1 MSRRMLRLSLI
12 AALIVPLAAC
22 ALHAPPLPDH
32 PCPLI
37 VAHRGSSRTA
47 PENTLSAY
55 WLAWEQGAHAAE
67 TDVRLT
73 ADGHVVCLHDDTLE
87 RTAGVDR
94 PLSEMTLAE
103 VRALDA
109 GSWKSPDFAGEP
121 VPLLS
126 EVLAITPPG
135 ALFFVE
141 IKTGPESVPAIVD
154 VIENSGIEDQIVV
167 IAFNS
172 DVLDAVQDL
181 MPEMPL
187 LWLLGAPKDPET
199 DEPLPID
206 PDKARIAAESGYT
219 GINVSFY
226 GVHEALVRACEEHGM
241 DLAVW
246 TVDDP
251 ERAAGFVDMGIC
263 GITTNV
269 PDVMLEALAP
279 LPSAM

>member
-1 MSRRMLRLSLI
+1 MFRRLSQLTLTI
-12 AALIVPLAAC
+12 ALTSLLAAC
-22 ALHAPPLPDH
+22 AHRATPLPEH

-37 VAHRGSSRTA
+37 VAHRGSSNTA
-47 PENTLSAY
+47 PENTLAAY
-55 WLAWEQGAHAAE
+55 ELAWEQGSHAAE

-73 ADGHVVCLHDDTLE
+73 ADGQVVCLHDDTLE
-87 RTAGVDR
+87 RTTGVDR
-94 PLSEMTLAE
+94 PLTEMTLAE
-103 VRALDA
+103 IHRLDA
-109 GSWKSPDFAGEP
+109 GSWKSPEFADEP
-121 VPLLS
+121 IPLLS

-141 IKTGPESVPAIVD
+141 IKTGPETVPAIVD
-154 VIENSGIEDQIVV
+154 VIRASGIGNQIVV

-172 DVLDAVQDL
+172 EVLDAVHDL

-206 PDKARIAAESGYT
+206 PDKVHIAARSGFT

-226 GVHEALVRACEEHGM
+226 GVHEGLVEACEERGM
-241 DLAVW
+241 ELAVW
-246 TVDDP
+246 TVDDVART
-251 ERAAGFVDMGIC
+251 EEFLEMGIC

-269 PDVMLEALAP
+269 PDVMLGAFAP
-279 LPSAM
+279 MVN

>member
-1 MSRRMLRLSLI
+1 VFNRLLRLSLI
-12 AALIVPLAAC
+12 TALIIPLAAC

-37 VAHRGSSRTA
+37 VAHRGSSDIA
-47 PENTLSAY
+47 PENTLAAY
-55 WLAWEQGAHAAE
+55 ELAWEQGAHAAE

-73 ADGHVVCLHDDTLE
+73 ADGRVVCLHDDTLE

-94 PLSEMTLAE
+94 PLSEMTFSD
-103 VRALDA
+103 VRRLDA
-109 GSWKSPDFAGEP
+109 GSWKSPDHAGEP
-121 VPLLS
+121 IPLLS
-126 EVLAITPPG
+126 EVLAITPPA

-141 IKTGPESVPAIVD
+141 IKSGPETVPAIVD
-154 VIENSGIEDQIVV
+154 VIEDSGIEQQIVV
-167 IAFNS
+167 IAFNR
-172 DVLDAVQDL
+172 DVLVEVRDL

-206 PDKARIAAESGYT
+206 PDRVRIATESGFT

-226 GVHEALVRACEEHGM
+226 GVDEALVRACEEHGM
-241 DLAVW
+241 ELAIW
-246 TVDDP
+246 TIDDP
-251 ERAAGFVDMGIC
+251 ERTAGFVDMGIC

-269 PDVMLEALAP
+269 PDVMLEAFAP
-279 LPSAM
+279 LLSAM